1 VSTNETLAGY
11 ANLLLYSAMAVY
23 AGGMAAFATD
33 LAVSGRQATAAA
45 KTAVRERV
53 LVAAGPS
60 DGTAQGA
67 SDGPPPVDELA
78 TTQPMTP
85 ITHRRKAAGIAMSLT
100 WLAFLLHASAVLCR
114 GLAVERPPWGNMYE
128 FACAGSAVVT
138 AVFLAACLRKD
149 LRFLGLFV
157 TGPVL
162 LTLGL
167 AVTVLYTQAG
177 QLVPALKSYWLAIH
191 VTVAFI
197 SSALLVL
204 AFSATVLYL
213 VQSSRETRRAAGR
226 EVGGNFMD
234 ALPSAGELDQAA
246 YRLHAIA
253 FPLWTFTIVAGAI
266 WAENAWGHYWGWD
279 PKEVWSFVIW
289 VIYAGYLHARATRG
303 WGPRKAAYIACVG
316 FAALLF
322 NFLVVN
328 IWIVGLH
335 SYAGVS

>member
-11 ANLLLYSAMAVY
+11 SNLLLYSSMAVY
-23 AGGMAAFATD
+23 GGAFGAFAAD
-33 LAVSGRQATAAA
+33 LAVSGRRATAALRVPVREA
-45 KTAVRERV
+45 ALVGGPDGPSVVAAAPAAAAPAVRRQAV
-53 LVAAGPS
+53 
-60 DGTAQGA
+60 
-67 SDGPPPVDELA
+67 
-78 TTQPMTP
+78 
-85 ITHRRKAAGIAMSLT
+85 GIAMALT
-100 WLAFLLHASAVLCR
+100 WLALLLHGGAVLVR
-114 GLAVERPPWGNMYE
+114 GLAVMRPPWGNMFE
-128 FACAGSAVVT
+128 FATAGAAVVT
-138 AVFLAACLRKD
+138 AVFLVSCLRKD
-149 LRFLGLFV
+149 LRFLGLFI

-191 VTVAFI
+191 VSIAFI

-204 AFSATVLYL
+204 GFSATVLYL
-213 VQSSRETRRAAGR
+213 VQASRESRRAAGVK
-226 EVGGNFMD
+226 VGGNFMD
-234 ALPSAGELDQAA
+234 ALPSARELDLAA

-266 WAENAWGHYWGWD
+266 WAESAWGHYWSWD

-303 WGPRKAAYIACVG
+303 WGPRNAAYIACVG

>member
-1 VSTNETLAGY
+1 VSTNETLANY
-11 ANLLLYSAMAVY
+11 SNLLLYSSMAVY
-23 AGGMAAFATD
+23 AGAFAAFAAD
-33 LAVSGRQATAAA
+33 LAVTGRQATAAGRV
-45 KTAVRERV
+45 AVREAA
-53 LVAAGPS
+53 LVGGRSTTLDAPSLHAGPL
-60 DGTAQGA
+60 DVG
-67 SDGPPPVDELA
+67 PVDEA
-78 TTQPMTP
+78 PAV
-85 ITHRRKAAGIAMSLT
+85 RRQAVGIAMSLT
-100 WLAFLLHASAVLCR
+100 WLALLLHGGSVLLR
-114 GLAVERPPWGNMYE
+114 GLAVDRPPWGNMYE
-128 FACAGSAVVT
+128 FATAGAAVVT
-138 AVFLAACLRKD
+138 AVFLVACLRND
-149 LRFLGLFV
+149 LRFLGLFI

-167 AVTVLYTQAG
+167 AVSVLYTQAG

-191 VTVAFI
+191 VSIAFI

-204 AFSATVLYL
+204 GFSATVLYL
-213 VQSSRETRRAAGR
+213 VQASREARRAAGTP
-226 EVGGNFMD
+226 VGGNFMD
-234 ALPSAGELDQAA
+234 ALPSARELDLAA

-266 WAENAWGHYWGWD
+266 WAESAWGHYWSWD

-303 WGPRKAAYIACVG
+303 WGPRNAAYIACVG